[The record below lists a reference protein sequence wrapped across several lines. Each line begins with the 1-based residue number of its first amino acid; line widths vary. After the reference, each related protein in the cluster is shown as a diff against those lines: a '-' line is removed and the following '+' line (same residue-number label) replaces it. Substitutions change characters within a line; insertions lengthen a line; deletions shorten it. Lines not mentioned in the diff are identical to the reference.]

1 MENPEPGPAVSGAV
15 IATPPALRLA
25 VAAYL
30 ARFMGQ
36 SRIHTESDL
45 RGYLTWCGLHRLDP
59 LVANRPHIE
68 LYLRWLQEVRRFKP
82 STVSRR
88 MSVVAGFYRTC
99 VIDGALEHSPAVYVR
114 RPNVPAESP
123 TLGLTHLQFE
133 ALLTAARAS
142 TNDCDFA
149 LVTMLGLL
157 GLRIFEATGSNI
169 EDLGEEHGHRVLRVR
184 GKGGKVVLVPLPPA
198 VGRAIERSA
207 GDRAQGPILLT
218 SRGTRMD
225 RHCATRRLRR
235 LTEQAGVKIARMH
248 PHMLRHTFVTTMLDA
263 GVDLRDVQI
272 AARHADPRTTMR
284 YDRARK
290 NLDRHPNYILA
301 AFIASG
307 T

>member
-1 MENPEPGPAVSGAV
+1 MEISESVPAVPGALV
-15 IATPPALRLA
+15 TTPHVLRLA

-30 ARFMGQ
+30 ARFKGQ
-36 SRIHTESDL
+36 SRVHTDSDL
-45 RGYLTWCGLHRLDP
+45 RGYLIWCELRGLDP
-59 LVANRPHIE
+59 LAATRPHIE
-68 LYLRWLQEVRRFKP
+68 LYVRWLQEVRRLRP

-99 VIDGALEHSPAVYVR
+99 VIDGALEHSPAEYVR
-114 RPNVPAESP
+114 RPNVAAESP

-133 ALLTAARAS
+133 GLLTAARQS
-142 TNDCDFA
+142 DNVCDFA

-184 GKGGKVVLVPLPPA
+184 GKGDKVVLVPLPPA
-198 VGRAIERSA
+198 VGRAIERSIGERTA
-207 GDRAQGPILLT
+207 GPILLT

-235 LTEQAGVKIARMH
+235 LAERAGVKLPRMH

-301 AFIASG
+301 AYMASG